1 MILKNLQK
9 KLRTYGMAITEKV
22 TKKQLLKFL
31 LSHPIKSSK
40 SLISLKK
47 ASDIELVAVWY
58 WSSKELKKRG
68 IK

>member
-1 MILKNLQK
+1 
-9 KLRTYGMAITEKV
+9 MAITEKM
-22 TKKQLLKFL
+22 TKKQIIKFL

-40 SLISLKK
+40 SLLSLKK

-58 WSSKELKKRG
+58 WTNKELKKRG